1 MLLIMICRIKKMG
14 ELQMKK
20 VECAKC
26 NGKGFEE
33 VQYSFRTENGF
44 VMQDAIETCNFCNG
58 KGLVEIMSKQG

>member
-1 MLLIMICRIKKMG
+1 MG

-20 VECAKC
+20 VECTKC